1 MSLATRY
8 MGLELANPVI
18 VSSSGL
24 TGSVE
29 GIVRCAEAGAG
40 AIVLKS
46 LYEEQIH
53 AEADAVLERSH
64 LPTGYPEG
72 RDHLELYSQEQ
83 AFERYLKLIRE
94 AKEAVS
100 IPVIASV
107 HCVSASG
114 WTEYTRRIQAA
125 GADALELNVFVL
137 PMDIER
143 EPRAYEKLY
152 LDIVK
157 GVRRNVS
164 VPLALKIGPYF
175 SGLAHTALELS
186 WRVDALVLFN
196 RFYRLDIDIEELR
209 VVPAEPFSD
218 PQECVIPMRWIAILA
233 GQIECDLAAS
243 TGVHDGASV
252 VKQLLAGATA
262 VQVCSALY
270 RHQDIGYL
278 GTILDGVTDWMARH
292 RFARVADFRG
302 LLSQAKNTDPQAFE
316 RVQFM
321 RETADRGLT
330 SS

>member
-24 TGSVE
+24 TGSVA
-29 GIVRCAEAGAG
+29 GDRACAEAGAG

-164 VPLALKIGPYF
+164 VPLALEIGPYF

-209 VVPAEPFSD
+209 VVPAEPFSN

-233 GQIECDLAAS
+233 GKSNATSPRAPGSTTAPASSSNSLPALRPCRSAPPFTDIRTSATSGQSS
-243 TGVHDGASV
+243 TGSPTGWRGTDSLASP
-252 VKQLLAGATA
+252 TSED
-262 VQVCSALY
+262 CSA
-270 RHQDIGYL
+270 RPRIPTPRPSSVSSSCGRPPIG
-278 GTILDGVTDWMARH
+278 G
-292 RFARVADFRG
+292 
-302 LLSQAKNTDPQAFE
+302 
-316 RVQFM
+316 
-321 RETADRGLT
+321 
-330 SS
+330 